1 MRKWITGE
9 GFGDAGLRPNLRHW
23 PLYLLALLWPS
34 AASILRVLLA
44 VALHTAPAGFTIP
57 WGIAAPS
64 PLSLL
69 IWTLGAIALAPIIF
83 GEEFGWRLRA
93 GATAVRQ
100 LPARGPGDWRHLG
113 HLARPVIS

>member
-1 MRKWITGE
+1 MRRPRHTTDSRRDWHTAIDCFVVRKWITRE

-23 PLYLLALLWPS
+23 PLYLLALLWPF

-57 WGIAAPS
+57 RGIAAPS

-69 IWTLGAIALAPIIF
+69 I
-83 GEEFGWRLRA
+83 
-93 GATAVRQ
+93 
-100 LPARGPGDWRHLG
+100 
-113 HLARPVIS
+113 